1 MLYLQ
6 RPNWSFPP
14 TNLFLLTQPSAGRSA
29 SDDLEKSMIAKL
41 KAECGATFT
50 NKLEGMFK
58 DMDLSRELMANFAQW
73 REANGGNSGLDMVV
87 QVGLFIQTK

>member
-1 MLYLQ
+1 
-6 RPNWSFPP
+6 
-14 TNLFLLTQPSAGRSA
+14 
-29 SDDLEKSMIAKL
+29 MIAKL

-87 QVGLFIQTK
+87 QVGPSCPT